1 MKFKFLPDAFYA
13 SKHEPW
19 LDESKFGNTFDSEK
33 QRNKDREA
41 EAQNKYDKDRM
52 MHGKK
57 RVGVSKDSDT
67 YRTWKKK
74 RQEIESQ
81 KPRMTQKG
89 VKFYDKK
96 GSGYMKGGKKNYD

>member
-1 MKFKFLPDAFYA
+1 
-13 SKHEPW
+13 
-19 LDESKFGNTFDSEK
+19 
-33 QRNKDREA
+33 
-41 EAQNKYDKDRM
+41 M

-57 RVGVSKDSDT
+57 RVGLSKDSDT

-74 RQEIESQ
+74 RQEIEAQ